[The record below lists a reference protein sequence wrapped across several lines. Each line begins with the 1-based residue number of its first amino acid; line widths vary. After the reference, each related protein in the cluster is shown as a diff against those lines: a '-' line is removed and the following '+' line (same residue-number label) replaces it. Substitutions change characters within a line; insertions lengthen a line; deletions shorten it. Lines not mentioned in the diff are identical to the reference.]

1 MIKKHYPKLSLS
13 VAIGLASLGLHQP
26 RAYAALE
33 EVIVTAQ
40 KQEENIQ
47 TVPLAITAMTSTQLE
62 NMGITDFSGVAR
74 SSPSITVVPY
84 PGSSNTLVLFM
95 RAQGSENP
103 MSISTDGAVGLYEDG
118 FYIARPQA
126 ATFDLADVER
136 VEILRGP
143 QGTLYGRNTT
153 GGAVNL
159 ISKQPRGEFNLKQ
172 ELSFGTRNLFR
183 SLTAIDLPR
192 IGDVSSKI
200 TLLKSS
206 VDGYVKNAGNAHD
219 FGEQGQQAGRL
230 LLHWDAGSD
239 ISVDY
244 SLEKGNLDSTP
255 DYWQNPSLNGSTING
270 YPYVNADR
278 PVRRSFM
285 PVDLDNSTASFEGH
299 GLTLAWDVSDE
310 LTVKSLTGYRKLD
323 FDASQVYADAFT
335 LPPAPGLPYIL
346 STRDL
351 IHSHQFS
358 QELQATGSV
367 ADGALSY
374 VAGLYYFKEGSSH
387 LQVVGIPDFALTN
400 TSDVDV
406 DSESK
411 AAYGQAI
418 WVPPILDGRFD
429 ITVGARFTRDQKRAG
444 RISTANGVNTEVSPD
459 TTLRFSRFNPALTLN
474 FRWTDDLSIYGK
486 VSTGYRAGGFYEAAP
501 VGQFSQ
507 SFAPEELTNYE
518 VGMKSY
524 WLDHRVRFN
533 VSVFESKYKDK
544 QLTVQSNP
552 LNPADSQ
559 VYNAADATI
568 KGVEASLLLQPID
581 DLTFS
586 IDYAYLDAY
595 FDKVDVI
602 PGSVFD
608 QSANSVSPY
617 RVGDNIKG
625 VFVMP
630 YAPKNSIALAVDY
643 TLLHFDA
650 GTVDAHFDYKWQD
663 KVYGQA
669 PLGPD
674 IPGRDLG
681 ALDPYGVING
691 RLTLA
696 VNLPRGD
703 HAKFSIWGKNLANKQ
718 YVTSTGVNG
727 NSFAVDLGGGVIP
740 AGYYSGVTTW
750 SEPPSYGID
759 LTYEY

>member
-1 MIKKHYPKLSLS
+1 MIKRHYPKLPLS
-13 VAIGLASLGLHQP
+13 IAIGLASWCLSGPTAH
-26 RAYAALE
+26 AALE

-47 TVPLAITAMTSTQLE
+47 TVPLAITAMTADQLA
-62 NMGITDFSGVAR
+62 NMGITDFAGVAR
-74 SSPSITVVPY
+74 SSPSITFVPY
-84 PGSSNTLVLFM
+84 PGSSNTLILYM

-103 MSISTDGAVGLYEDG
+103 MSISTDGAVGLYADG

-126 ATFDLADVER
+126 STFDLADVER

-159 ISKQPRGEFNLKQ
+159 VSKRPQGQFDVKQ
-172 ELSFGTRNLFR
+172 EFSFGTRNLFR
-183 SLTAIDLPR
+183 SLTAVDLPK
-192 IGDVSSKI
+192 IGDVSTKV

-206 VDGYVKNAGNAHD
+206 IDGYVKNAGSAHD
-219 FGEQGQQAGRL
+219 FGEQGQQAGRF
-230 LLHWDAGSD
+230 LLHWDAGD
-239 ISVDY
+239 NISADY
-244 SLEKGNLDSTP
+244 SFEKGNLESTP
-255 DYWQNPSLNGSTING
+255 DYWQNPALSGSVING
-270 YPYVNADR
+270 HPYVKADR
-278 PVRRSFM
+278 PVRRTFM
-285 PVDLDNSTASFEGH
+285 PIDLDKSTADFEGH
-299 GLTLAWDVSDE
+299 GLTLTWDVNDQLSI
-310 LTVKSLTGYRKLD
+310 KSLTGYRKLN
-323 FDASQVYADAFT
+323 FDASQIYADTFT
-335 LPPAPGLPYIL
+335 LPPAPGFPYTL

-358 QELQATGSV
+358 EELQVTGNV

-387 LQVVGIPDFALTN
+387 LQVVGIPDFALTT
-400 TSDVDV
+400 TSDVNV
-406 DSESK
+406 DSESQ
-411 AAYGQAI
+411 AAYGQATWI
-418 WVPPILDGRFD
+418 PPILDDRLD
-429 ITVGARFTRDQKRAG
+429 ITVGARFTRDKKTADRM
-444 RISTANGVNTEVSPD
+444 SSANGFNTETSPA
-459 TTLRFSRFNPALTLN
+459 TTLRFSRFNPSLTLN
-474 FRWTDDLSIYGK
+474 FQWIDDLSVYGK

-501 VGQFSQ
+501 AGQFSH

-518 VGMKSY
+518 VGLKSY

-533 VSVFESKYKDK
+533 VSVFTAKYEDK

-559 VYNAADATI
+559 VYNAASATI
-568 KGVEASLLLQPID
+568 EGVEASILVQPID

-586 IDYAYLDAY
+586 IDYAYLNAY

-608 QSANSVSPY
+608 QSANSASPF

-630 YAPKNSIALAVDY
+630 YAPKNSVALALDY
-643 TLLHFDA
+643 TLLYFDS
-650 GTVDAHFDYKWQD
+650 GTVDVHLDYKWQD
-663 KVYGQA
+663 KVYNQA

-674 IPGRDLG
+674 IPGREFG
-681 ALDPYGVING
+681 AQAAYGVING
-691 RLTLA
+691 RITLA
-696 VNLPRGD
+696 MDLPHGD
-703 HAKFSIWGKNLANKQ
+703 HAKFSIWAKNLANKQ
-718 YVTSTGVNG
+718 YVTGTGVNG
-727 NSFAVDLGGGVIP
+727 NSFAIDLGGGVIP